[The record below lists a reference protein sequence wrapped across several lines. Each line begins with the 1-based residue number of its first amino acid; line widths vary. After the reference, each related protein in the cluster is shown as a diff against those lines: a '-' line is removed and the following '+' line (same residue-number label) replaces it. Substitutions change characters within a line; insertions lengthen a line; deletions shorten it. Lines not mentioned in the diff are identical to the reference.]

1 MSQNRHP
8 IITIITVVYNCK
20 EGLEKTIKS
29 IIDQTYPYIEYIVID
44 GNSNEGT
51 IDIIKKYQNKITYWI
66 SEPDEGIYDAMN
78 KGIRLSTGDWIN
90 FMNAGDRFY
99 DPNTLSSLFIPV
111 PKPSSEI
118 IYGDTEFIYTFGK
131 YIRKPASLTYLKES
145 MIFCHQSSFVRTY
158 LLKKREFNT
167 KYKICADYDFF
178 LFCLREGRIFQYI
191 PSTIAIFDAREG
203 ISSSNRIAREKEFG
217 IISEHE
223 QTTEWKIKYFN
234 FIIYHYLKKSAKHL
248 LPKELI
254 LKIKR
259 WNFKRITKTINY
271 PHEHKH

>member
-1 MSQNRHP
+1 MNPNRYP
-8 IITIITVVYNCK
+8 LISIITVVYNCK
-20 EGLEKTIKS
+20 DDLEMTIKS
-29 IIDQTYPYIEYIVID
+29 IIDQTYPNIEYIVID
-44 GNSNEGT
+44 GNSNDGT

-78 KGIRLSTGDWIN
+78 KGIRQSTGDWIN
-90 FMNAGDRFY
+90 FMNAGDRVY
-99 DPNTLSSLFIPV
+99 DQNILSSLFIPV
-111 PKPSSEI
+111 PKPSTDI

-178 LFCLREGRIFQYI
+178 LFCLKEGKILQYV

-203 ISSSNRIAREKEFG
+203 VSSSNRITREKEFG
-217 IISEHE
+217 IISERE
-223 QTTEWKIKYFN
+223 QTIEWKIKYFK
-234 FIIYHYLKKSAKHL
+234 FIIYHYLKKTVEYL

-259 WNFKRITKTINY
+259 WNFKRIQK
-271 PHEHKH
+271 

>member
-1 MSQNRHP
+1 MNPNRYP
-8 IITIITVVYNCK
+8 LISIITVVYNCK
-20 EGLEKTIKS
+20 DDLEMTIKS
-29 IIDQTYPYIEYIVID
+29 IIDQTYPNIEYIVID
-44 GNSNEGT
+44 GNSNDGT

-78 KGIRLSTGDWIN
+78 KGIRQSTGDWIN

-99 DPNTLSSLFIPV
+99 DQNILSSLFIPV
-111 PKPSSEI
+111 PKPSTDI

-178 LFCLREGRIFQYI
+178 LFWCTAL
-191 PSTIAIFDAREG
+191 
-203 ISSSNRIAREKEFG
+203 
-217 IISEHE
+217 
-223 QTTEWKIKYFN
+223 
-234 FIIYHYLKKSAKHL
+234 
-248 LPKELI
+248 
-254 LKIKR
+254 
-259 WNFKRITKTINY
+259 
-271 PHEHKH
+271 